1 MTNRKNA
8 LNVGLGCGITT
19 KWLSDKTETTTVEID
34 PVIVEASKLIVG
46 ELNTNLIIDDAR
58 NWLLRNEVQFDIIA
72 TEPSD
77 PYTNQGT
84 LFTQE
89 FFSLLK
95 SKLTDNGLLSQWVP
109 VYEMTLYDLQVFYNT
124 FHSVFPYVYIYQM
137 EESYDA
143 QLVFIGS
150 QKKLDLNQ
158 SDLYVTSYEKLP
170 DVITIL
176 NTDDKPSIEF
186 SSGMNIYD
194 LYKDHEKIKKWLR
207 TDKNNS
213 TQSSSE
219 NLS

>member
-1 MTNRKNA
+1 MWVLVAESPQNGFR
-8 LNVGLGCGITT
+8 
-19 KWLSDKTETTTVEID
+19 TELKQLTVEID
-34 PVIVEASKLIVG
+34 PVIVKASKFIVG
-46 ELNTNLIIDDAR
+46 ELNSQIIVDDAR

-137 EESYDA
+137 EEDDFV

-186 SSGMNIYD
+186 SSAMNIYD
-194 LYKDHEKIKKWLR
+194 LNKDYEKIIKWIQ

-213 TQSSSE
+213 TQSSGE
-219 NLS
+219 NIS